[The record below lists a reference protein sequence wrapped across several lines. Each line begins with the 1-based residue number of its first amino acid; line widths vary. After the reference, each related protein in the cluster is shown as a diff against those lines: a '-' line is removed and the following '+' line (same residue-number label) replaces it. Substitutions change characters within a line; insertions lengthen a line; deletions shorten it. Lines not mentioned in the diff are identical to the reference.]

1 MSGEREWLAD
11 EDLDRLRSLGAR
23 RRLPAGTT
31 VFSEG
36 DESSEVVL
44 VVSGSVKVTTTA
56 MGGREVV
63 LELVGEGEL
72 LGELST
78 IDGSPRSA
86 TATTLTPVE
95 LVAVPSDRFTA
106 FLDERPQATRGLLAV
121 VIGRLRQSNRR
132 QLEYATS
139 DALGRLCGRL
149 TELAERGGA
158 PVEGGVRV
166 ELPIS
171 QSELAQWCGLSREAV
186 VKALRALR
194 QLGWI
199 TTDDGTVTILDVD
212 AVRTRAAV

>member
-11 EDLDRLRSLGAR
+11 EDLDQLRSLGAR
-23 RRLPAGTT
+23 RRLPTGTT

-36 DESSEVVL
+36 DESSEVAL
-44 VVSGSVKVTTTA
+44 VVSGTVKVATTSID
-56 MGGREVV
+56 GREVV
-63 LELVGEGEL
+63 LELVGAGEL

-78 IDGSPRSA
+78 IDGSSRSA
-86 TATTLTPVE
+86 TATTLTPVA
-95 LVAVPSDRFTA
+95 LVAVPSDRFA
-106 FLDERPQATRGLLAV
+106 EFLDERPGATRGLLAV

-149 TELAERGGA
+149 TELAERHGA
-158 PVEGGVRV
+158 ATDAGVRV
-166 ELPIS
+166 ELPFS

-186 VKALRALR
+186 VKALRTLR

-199 TTDDGTVTILDVD
+199 TTEDGTVTIVDVD
-212 AVRTRAAV
+212 AVQTRAAV